1 MGQDHQLF
9 RNNNETDQSVLL
21 TMPRVRT
28 EAKSRAILAA
38 ASQIFQ
44 SREFHEVL
52 IDDIAALAGT
62 GKGTIYRYFS
72 TKEELFFVSVLHGLD
87 DLHAALSRE
96 LAEKESLRARLS
108 SIGTLVLRFSWNQK
122 DIVTLLHRDERLFT
136 KRKTEFEERRQ
147 RIVTLVAQSIEEGMR
162 RRELRELNPRT
173 GAEVFLGML
182 RGLNM
187 WRRQTDTIDE
197 LVAVSLDVFLNGVA
211 RRTDT

>member
-1 MGQDHQLF
+1 
-9 RNNNETDQSVLL
+9 
-21 TMPRVRT
+21 MPRIKT
-28 EAKSRAILAA
+28 EAKSQAILDA
-38 ASQIFQ
+38 ASRVFL

-96 LAEKESLRARLS
+96 LAQKESLRARLS
-108 SIGTLVLRFSWNQK
+108 AIATQTLQFTWNRR
-122 DIVTLLHRDERLFT
+122 DLVTLLHRDERLFLR
-136 KRKTEFEERRQ
+136 RKAEFEERRQ
-147 RIVTLVAQSIEEGMR
+147 RIVTLVAQAIEEGMR
-162 RRELRELNPRT
+162 RGEVREVNPLT

-187 WRRQTDTIDE
+187 WRRPTDTIE
-197 LVAVSLDVFLNGVA
+197 QLVATALDVFLNGVA
-211 RRTDT
+211 RRTDA

>member
-1 MGQDHQLF
+1 
-9 RNNNETDQSVLL
+9 
-21 TMPRVRT
+21 MPRVKT
-28 EAKSRAILAA
+28 EAKSQAILAA

-44 SREFHEVL
+44 SHEFHEVL

-96 LAEKESLRARLS
+96 LADKESLRARLE
-108 SIGTLVLRFSWNQK
+108 SIANQTLQFSWK
-122 DIVTLLHRDERLFT
+122 RRDLVTLLHRDERLFA
-136 KRKTEFEERRQ
+136 RRRAEFEDRRQ
-147 RIVTLVAQSIEEGMR
+147 KIVTLVALSIDEGMR
-162 RRELRELNPRT
+162 RGELRELNPRT

-187 WRRQTDTIDE
+187 WRRPSDTIE
-197 LVAVSLDVFLNGVA
+197 QLVAIALDVFLNGVA
-211 RRTDT
+211 RRTDA